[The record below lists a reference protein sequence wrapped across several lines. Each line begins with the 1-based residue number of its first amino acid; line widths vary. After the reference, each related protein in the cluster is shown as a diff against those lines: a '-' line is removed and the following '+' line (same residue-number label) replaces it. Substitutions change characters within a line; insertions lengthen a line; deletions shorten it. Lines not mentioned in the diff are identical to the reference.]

1 MPSPKKKK
9 KTENALFSFKMNFLD
24 FSNYMTFT
32 DSREVYT

>member
-9 KTENALFSFKMNFLD
+9 KKIENALFSFKMNFLD

-32 DSREVYT
+32 DSR